1 MNNSKLSS
9 KLLRRFCGST
19 SAAIF
24 GILLLSTSAAAADPG
39 WRPIYDNVML
49 WINFFIFV
57 FLAVKFGKKPLM
69 NFLQGQKDEV
79 ADQIHRLQK
88 QKNAMDAQIKKTH
101 AMIQDSSVR
110 FEQIK
115 SRIIEDG
122 ERSRQKIID
131 DAKSQ
136 SKNII
141 EVEKLKAVNQIAQA
155 KDNFMS
161 DLVDEASALA
171 LKKLPSEINDSDH
184 NKLLN
189 LFISNIPESP
199 KQSA

>member
-1 MNNSKLSS
+1 MNHSKQSN
-9 KLLRRFCGST
+9 KLLRRLCGCT
-19 SAAIF
+19 ITAIL
-24 GILLLSTSAAAADPG
+24 GILLLTTSAAAAEPG
-39 WRPIYDNVML
+39 WRPIWDKVML

-88 QKNAMDAQIKKTH
+88 QKNALEAQIKKTH
-101 AMIQDSSVR
+101 AMIEDSNVR

-122 ERSRQKIID
+122 ERSRQKIIE
-131 DAKSQ
+131 DAKAQ

-141 EVEKLKAVNQIAQA
+141 EVDK
-155 KDNFMS
+155 
-161 DLVDEASALA
+161 
-171 LKKLPSEINDSDH
+171 
-184 NKLLN
+184 
-189 LFISNIPESP
+189 
-199 KQSA
+199 